1 MVIVPLRFLLCALL
15 VWVSSFAQAGVPVL
29 VGAETS
35 AISLRPFI
43 EALEDPDHRLTINDL
58 SKVEHADRFKP
69 VPGTT
74 DLNFGFTASAY
85 WLRLTFLPEPDAA
98 QDWLLEVAYPSLDHV
113 EVYYRENGHLIHQHA
128 GDLQPFAARVYP
140 HRNLVFPLRLTPSG
154 GEQQVFL
161 RIRSEGS
168 FTLPLTLRSAMAQHA
183 IDQKIY
189 SALSL
194 YFGMLLALGL
204 YNLLLYY
211 SLRDRIYLTYVG
223 SVVSMAIAQSSMMG
237 FGNQFF
243 WPGLPAWGNVALPI
257 GFSLTGFFG
266 AMFTR
271 QFLQTRE
278 SAPNFDVVI
287 RVLQYGFIVTALM
300 PVVYAYRSGG
310 IAVAIVGSVFSLI
323 AVACGLVALKRRQP
337 GAGIFLL
344 AWTMLLLGV
353 VLVSMRTLDWLP
365 SNALTNYGMLIGSA
379 FEMLLFSFA
388 LADRIHVMRRE
399 KEHAE
404 ADALRLE
411 RSAREA
417 LQISEKQLEQRVEQ
431 RTAELAEATEHS
443 KRLANLL
450 RLMCDNEPDMI
461 WAKDLQGR
469 YLFANKAICN
479 QLLIATDTNEPIGK
493 TDMFFAQRQR
503 TLRPENRDWH
513 TFGELCQDS
522 DAITLE
528 RGQPS
533 VYEEFGNVKGN
544 MLYLEVWKAP
554 FVNEFDQVIGTV
566 GCGRDITKRKQT
578 EDELD
583 QHRNHLEAIVEE
595 RTAALAIAKEVAESA
610 NRAKSTFLANMSHEL
625 RTPMNA
631 IMGMIGLARRRMND
645 PGGLDQL
652 DKAQEGARHLLAV
665 LNDILDISKIE
676 AERMTLEQ
684 TPLRLDALMEKLVDL
699 IGDKAAAKS
708 LEFRIDLPPEYAS
721 LPLIGDPLRL
731 GQILINLVSNAI
743 KFTKQGSVTV
753 HVRQAAA
760 SDADILLRFE
770 ICDTGMGIPL
780 EAQQHLFSTFVQADN
795 SMTRK
800 YGGTGLGLAICKRLV
815 TLMGGE
821 IDFESQTGSGSTFW
835 FTVRLRKGNV
845 EQDAKP
851 KEAALSMSFFEERLQ
866 NTHAGTRILLAE
878 DEPINREVAVC
889 LLEDTGLIVDV
900 AVDGQEA
907 LEQARRHR
915 YALIL
920 MDMQMPRLNGLE
932 ATRGIRTDSLNRDTP
947 ILAMTANAFVE
958 DRQACL
964 AAGMNAHLPKPV
976 EPEVLYE
983 TLFKWLSKPSRGS

>member
-1 MVIVPLRFLLCALL
+1 MVIWPLRALLCAFLF
-15 VWVSSFAQAGVPVL
+15 WVSSFAQAGAPVL
-29 VGAETS
+29 VGAETG

-43 EALEDPDHRLTINDL
+43 EVLEDPEQSLTVNDL
-58 SKVEHADRFKP
+58 GKAEQADRFKP

-74 DLNFGFTASAY
+74 DLNFGYTASAY
-85 WLRLTFLPEPDAA
+85 WLRLSFLPDSAA
-98 QDWLLEVAYPSLDHV
+98 ARDWLLEVAYPSLDHV
-113 EVYYRENGHLIHQHA
+113 EVYSLENGRLIHQYA
-128 GDLQPFAARVYP
+128 GDLQPFTARPYP
-140 HRNLVFPLRLTPSG
+140 HRNLVFPLRLTPGG
-154 GEQQVFL
+154 GEQRVFL

-168 FTLPLTLRSAMAQHA
+168 LTLPLTLRSVTAQHA
-183 IDQKIY
+183 LDQKVY

-223 SVVSMAIAQSSMMG
+223 SVVSMAIAQSSMFG

-243 WPGLPAWGNVALPI
+243 WPGVPAWGNIALPI
-257 GFSLTGFFG
+257 GFLLTGFFG
-266 AMFTR
+266 AQFTR
-271 QFLQTRE
+271 RFLQTAE
-278 SAPNFDVVI
+278 LAPKCDVLLRI
-287 RVLQYGFIVTALM
+287 TQYGFIVVALI
-300 PVVYAYRSGG
+300 PIVYAYRPGG
-310 IAVAIVGSVFSLI
+310 IATAIIGSIFSVI
-323 AVACGLVALKRRQP
+323 AVACGLVALRRRQP

-365 SNALTNYGMLIGSA
+365 SNVLTNYGMLIGSA

-388 LADRIHVMRRE
+388 LADRIHVMRRD
-399 KEHAE
+399 KEQAQ

-411 RSAREA
+411 RSAKEA
-417 LQISEKQLEQRVEQ
+417 LQISEKQLEQRVGQ

-479 QLLIATDTNEPIGK
+479 QLLIAADTNEPIGK

-503 TLRPENRDWH
+503 TLRPQNRDWH

-533 VYEEFGNVKGN
+533 VYEEYGNIKGN

-554 FVNEFDQVIGTV
+554 FVNEFGQVIGTV
-566 GCGRDITKRKQT
+566 GCGRDITKRKQI

-583 QHRNHLEAIVEE
+583 RHHHHLEALVEE
-595 RTAALAIAKEVAESA
+595 RTAALAIAKEAAESA
-610 NRAKSTFLANMSHEL
+610 NRAKSAFLANMSHEL

-631 IMGMIGLARRRMND
+631 IMGMISLARRRMND

-665 LNDILDISKIE
+665 LNDVLDISKIE
-676 AERMTLEQ
+676 AERLTLEEA
-684 TPLRLDALMEKLVDL
+684 PLRLDALMEKLVNL
-699 IGDKAAAKS
+699 IGNKAALKS
-708 LEFRIDLPPEYAS
+708 VEFKIDLPPEYAR

-753 HVRQAAA
+753 RVRQAAA
-760 SDADILLRFE
+760 SAEDILLRFE
-770 ICDTGMGIPL
+770 VCDTGVGIPP
-780 EAQQHLFSTFVQADN
+780 EAQQHLFNTFVQADN

-821 IDFESQTGSGSTFW
+821 IGFESHTGSGSTFW
-835 FTVRLRKGNV
+835 FTARLGKANT
-845 EQDAKP
+845 EQVAKP
-851 KEAALSMSFFEERLQ
+851 TEHTASMSLYEERLQ
-866 NTHAGTRILLAE
+866 GSHAGTHILLVE
-878 DEPINREVAVC
+878 DEPVNREVALC
-889 LLEDTGLIVDV
+889 LLEETGLIVDV

-907 LEQARRHR
+907 LDLASHNR

-920 MDMQMPRLNGLE
+920 MDMQMPRLIGIE
-932 ATRGIRTDSLNRDTP
+932 ATRAIRADSLNRDTP
-947 ILAMTANAFVE
+947 ILAMTANAFAE

-976 EPEVLYE
+976 VPEVLYE
-983 TLFKWLSKPSRGS
+983 TLFKWLSKPSV

>member
-1 MVIVPLRFLLCALL
+1 MVIRPLCALL
-15 VWVSSFAQAGVPVL
+15 CAFLFWASSFVQAGVPVP
-29 VGAETS
+29 VGAETG

-43 EALEDPDHRLTINDL
+43 EALEDFDHRLLIDDL
-58 SKVEHADRFKP
+58 DRVEHAERFQL

-74 DLNFGFTASAY
+74 DLNFGYTASAY
-85 WLRLTFLPEPDAA
+85 WLRLTFLPETGAA
-98 QDWLLEVAYPSLDHV
+98 RDWLLEVAYPSLDHV
-113 EVYYRENGHLIHQHA
+113 EVYYRENNRLIHQHA
-128 GDLQPFAARVYP
+128 GDLQPFAARPYP
-140 HRNLVFPLRLTPSG
+140 HRNLVFPIQLTPGG

-168 FTLPLTLRSAMAQHA
+168 LTLPLTLRSLSAQHA
-183 IDQKIY
+183 LDQNVY

-223 SVVSMAIAQSSMMG
+223 SVVSMAIAQSSMLG
-237 FGNQFF
+237 FGNQFI
-243 WPGLPAWGNVALPI
+243 WPDLPAWGNIALPI

-266 AMFTR
+266 ALFTR
-271 QFLQTRE
+271 QFLHTKE
-278 SAPNFDVVI
+278 SAPNFDTVI
-287 RVLQYGFIVTALM
+287 RVLQYGFIVIALT
-300 PVVYAYRSGG
+300 PVVYAYRPAG
-310 IAVAIVGSVFSLI
+310 IAVAIVGSIFSVI

-353 VLVSMRTLDWLP
+353 VLLSMRTLDWLP
-365 SNALTNYGMLIGSA
+365 SNALTNYGMLVGSA
-379 FEMLLFSFA
+379 IEMLLFSFA

-399 KEHAE
+399 KEHAQ

-411 RSAREA
+411 RSTREA
-417 LQISEKQLEQRVEQ
+417 LQVSEKLLEQRVGQ

-450 RLMCDNEPDMI
+450 RLMCDNEPDLI

-469 YLFANKAICN
+469 YLFANKAICD
-479 QLLIATDTNEPIGK
+479 QLLIAADTDEPAGK

-503 TLRPENRDWH
+503 ALHPQDRDWH

-533 VYEEFGNVKGN
+533 VFEEYGNVKGK

-554 FVNEFDQVIGTV
+554 FVNELGEVIGTV
-566 GCGRDITKRKQT
+566 GCGRDITKRKLI

-583 QHRNHLEAIVEE
+583 QHRNHLEALVEE
-595 RTAALAIAKEVAESA
+595 RTAALAIAKEFAESA

-676 AERMTLEQ
+676 AERVTLEQ
-684 TPLRLDALMEKLVDL
+684 APLRLDVVMEKLVNL
-699 IGDKAAAKS
+699 IGDKAASKS
-708 LEFRIDLPPEYAS
+708 LEFKIDLPPEQAN
-721 LPLIGDPLRL
+721 LPLIGDSLRL
-731 GQILINLVSNAI
+731 GQILLNLVGNAI
-743 KFTKQGSVTV
+743 KFTEQGSVSV
-753 HVRQAAA
+753 HVSQAGV
-760 SDADILLRFE
+760 SDTEIILRFE
-770 ICDTGMGIPL
+770 IRDTGVGIPP
-780 EAQQHLFSTFVQADN
+780 EAQQRLFNTFTQADG

-800 YGGTGLGLAICKRLV
+800 YGGTGLGLAISKRLAE
-815 TLMGGE
+815 LMGGE
-821 IDFESQTGSGSTFW
+821 IGVNSRPGEGSTFW
-835 FTVRLRKGNV
+835 FTVRLQKGSAREIPV
-845 EQDAKP
+845 AGAVPPAPTFEQ
-851 KEAALSMSFFEERLQ
+851 RLRRE
-866 NTHAGTRILLAE
+866 HAGARILIAE
-878 DEPINREVAVC
+878 DEPINREVALC

-900 AVDGQEA
+900 VEDGRQA
-907 LEQARRHR
+907 LERARQNR
-915 YALIL
+915 YDLIL
-920 MDMQMPRLNGLE
+920 MDMQMPVCNGID
-932 ATRGIRTDSLNRDTP
+932 ATRAIRADSLNRATP
-947 ILAMTANAFVE
+947 ILAMTANAFAE
-958 DRQACL
+958 DRQVCL
-964 AAGMNAHLPKPV
+964 VAGMNDHLPKPV

-983 TLFKWLSKPSRGS
+983 TLYKWLSKSAR